1 MTKLGNMIQKEYKF
15 VGLNMQSISIL
26 YGIFLILW
34 GLVVNF
40 VSSSSSYTSLI
51 PSIMGLPIL
60 IFSLLAVM
68 FPSRI
73 KIMMHIVVLF
83 GLLVALGG
91 MDVFRSLVSGNFL
104 NSFWADLSK
113 LMMLLT
119 GVFFTYLCILSFRF
133 ARRNK

>member
-1 MTKLGNMIQKEYKF
+1 MTQKEYKF

-34 GLVVNF
+34 GLAVSF
-40 VSSSSSYTSLI
+40 VSTSSSYTSLI

-68 FPSRI
+68 IPSRI

-91 MDVFRSLVSGNFL
+91 MDVFRSLVSGNFF

-113 LMMLLT
+113 LMMFFT

>member
-1 MTKLGNMIQKEYKF
+1 MTQKEFKF

-34 GLVVNF
+34 GLAVSF
-40 VSSSSSYTSLI
+40 VSTSSSYTSLI

-83 GLLVALGG
+83 GLLVALDG
-91 MDVFRSLVSGNFL
+91 MDVFRSLVSGNFF

-113 LMMLLT
+113 LMMFFT

>member
-1 MTKLGNMIQKEYKF
+1 MVQKEYKF

-34 GLVVNF
+34 GLLVNY

-60 IFSLLAVM
+60 FFSLLAVL
-68 FPSRI
+68 FPTKI

-83 GLLVALGG
+83 GLLIALGG
-91 MDVFRSLVSGNFL
+91 LDVFRSIFSGNFL
-104 NSFWADLSK
+104 NLFWADLSK
-113 LMMLLT
+113 IMMLIT
-119 GVFFTYLCILSFRF
+119 GNFFTFLCIQSFRF

>member
-1 MTKLGNMIQKEYKF
+1 MAQKEYKF
-15 VGLNMQSISIL
+15 LGLNMQSVSIL

-34 GLVVNF
+34 GLAVNF

-68 FPSRI
+68 FPSKI

>member
-1 MTKLGNMIQKEYKF
+1 MIQKEYKF
-15 VGLNMQSISIL
+15 VGLNMQSISII

-34 GLVVNF
+34 GLTVNYL
-40 VSSSSSYTSLI
+40 SSSSSFTSLI

-60 IFSLLAVM
+60 FFSLLAVM
-68 FPSRI
+68 FPSKI

-83 GLLVALGG
+83 GLLVTLGG
-91 MDVFRSLVSGNFL
+91 TDIFRSVFSGNFL
-104 NSFWADLSK
+104 NLFWADISK

-119 GVFFTYLCILSFRF
+119 GVFFSFLCIQSFRF

>member
-1 MTKLGNMIQKEYKF
+1 MTQKEYKF

-34 GLVVNF
+34 GVVVNF

-91 MDVFRSLVSGNFL
+91 MDVFRSLVSGNFF

-113 LMMLLT
+113 LMMFFT

>member
-1 MTKLGNMIQKEYKF
+1 MPQKEFKF

-34 GLVVNF
+34 GLAVSF
-40 VSSSSSYTSLI
+40 VSTSSSYTSLI

-68 FPSRI
+68 IPSRI

-91 MDVFRSLVSGNFL
+91 MDVFRSLVSGNFF

-113 LMMLLT
+113 LMMFFT

>member
-15 VGLNMQSISIL
+15 VGLNMQSIAIL

-34 GLVVNF
+34 GLAVHH
-40 VSSSSSYTSLI
+40 VSSSTSYTSLI

-60 IFSLLAVM
+60 IFSLLAVI

-91 MDVFRSLVSGNFL
+91 IDVFRSMVVGNFL

-113 LMMLLT
+113 IMMLLT
-119 GVFFTYLCILSFRF
+119 GGFFTFLCIQSFRF

>member
-1 MTKLGNMIQKEYKF
+1 MTQKEFKF
-15 VGLNMQSISIL
+15 MGLNMQSISIL

-34 GLVVNF
+34 GLA
-40 VSSSSSYTSLI
+40 VSFASTSSSYTSLI

-91 MDVFRSLVSGNFL
+91 MDVFRSLVSGNFF

-113 LMMLLT
+113 LMMFFT

>member
-1 MTKLGNMIQKEYKF
+1 MTQKEFKF
-15 VGLNMQSISIL
+15 MGLNMQSISIL

-34 GLVVNF
+34 GLAVSF
-40 VSSSSSYTSLI
+40 VSTSSSYTSLI

-91 MDVFRSLVSGNFL
+91 MDVFRSLVSGNFF

-113 LMMLLT
+113 LMMFLT

>member
-1 MTKLGNMIQKEYKF
+1 MTKKEYKF

-34 GLVVNF
+34 GLAVNF

-91 MDVFRSLVSGNFL
+91 MDVFRSLVSGSFL

-119 GVFFTYLCILSFRF
+119 GVFFYIPLYFIIPLC
-133 ARRNK
+133 KKK